1 MTLLYALFIAFNQS
15 WAGSIVDATEQTVE
29 STNPQR
35 IVTIAGNVTETV
47 YALGLGDRVA
57 AVDASSVYPAKAEQM
72 PKVGYYRNINAEG
85 VLSLSPDLII
95 TTEAAGPPEVLEQ
108 IRGSGIPIA
117 VLTSAQTFD
126 AAQQRITQIAQ
137 LLDQVDKGKELT
149 DKMADDLAK
158 VVKPEVA
165 PKVLFIYARGAG
177 TQNVAGLQ
185 TSADAMIRLAGGVNA
200 VTEYEGYK
208 PMSAEA
214 IIAAAPDYLL
224 FTTRGLESIGGVDAV
239 VSLNGIAETPAGKNK
254 NIFSIDDLVLLGFG
268 PRTAQGVIE
277 LAEAIRD

>member
-1 MTLLYALFIAFNQS
+1 MSLLYTLLVAFNIS
-15 WAGSIVDATEQTVE
+15 WAGSIVDTSGKTVE
-29 STNPQR
+29 SANPQR
-35 IVTIAGNVTETV
+35 IITIAGNVTETV

-57 AVDASSVYPAKAEQM
+57 AVDASSVYPPKAEQM

-108 IRGSGIPIA
+108 LRGSKIPIA
-117 VLTSAQTFD
+117 VLTSAQTFEG
-126 AAQQRITQIAQ
+126 AQQRITQIAQ

-149 DKMADDLAK
+149 DRMTEQLAK
-158 VVKPEVA
+158 VVKPEKA
-165 PKVLFIYARGAG
+165 PKVLFIYARGVG
-177 TQNVAGLQ
+177 TQNVAGTN
-185 TSADAMIRLAGGVNA
+185 TSADAMIRLAGGANA

-214 IIAAAPDYLL
+214 IIAAAPDFVM
-224 FTTRGLESIGGVDAV
+224 FTSRGLESIGGVDAV
-239 VSLNGIAETPAGKNK
+239 AGLNGIAQTPAGQNK
-254 NIFSIDDLVLLGFG
+254 KIFSIDDLVLLGFG

-277 LAEAIRD
+277 LSEAIGQ